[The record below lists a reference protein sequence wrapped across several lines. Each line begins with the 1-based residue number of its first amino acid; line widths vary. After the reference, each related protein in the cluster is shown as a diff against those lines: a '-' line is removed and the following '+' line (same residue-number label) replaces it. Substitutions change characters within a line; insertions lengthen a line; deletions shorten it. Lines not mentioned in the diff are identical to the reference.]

1 MVLSRQWWWAIE
13 GRLLILLFVYWP
25 LSCTERVVG
34 PAAHQLSGVTVGPL
48 TIGAWLPLGVGRS
61 DLALMTTDLERD
73 LGLNQVEF
81 FPRESIDPSAVGD
94 WLADPNRDEFS
105 LVEVVAAFIQR
116 NGLGLQ
122 LPLFYEP
129 WGFSHHD
136 KLSNWATCNF
146 PGAFVPACEQ
156 DPAFIDTVQGIVQAL
171 RAQYEALNGD
181 LAAVQGYLLL
191 NEIDNPD
198 YTPAFYPAMAAAI
211 RAIRAE
217 DPLRPAL
224 AVAAVDDFTRK
235 GGSAEGFM
243 DAFFQGYD
251 PPNIFQHEHYVF
263 RGDVAVEGSEGQGG
277 RRKVAQ
283 QLDLLLGGYDRVCR
297 LVLSRAGRW
306 HAIVQVHGEVRDGRV
321 HYREPEPAEIRVQ
334 VGLALS
340 RGASGIVYFVYG
352 SGDEVFGDGTIWSY
366 SGLIDRLG
374 VRGQRYQAVKAI
386 NQYLHEIVEELANLH
401 FHRAMSWPASMPE
414 NGLLRGV
421 GGSELEFGFFGDGIR
436 ETHLL
441 VVNRRTDRAQVV
453 ELSIIQEP
461 VVDVATGE
469 RLLVVDFS
477 ERKFGAER
485 KLEIELQPGD
495 FRLLRFE

>member
-1 MVLSRQWWWAIE
+1 M
-13 GRLLILLFVYWP
+13 
-25 LSCTERVVG
+25 
-34 PAAHQLSGVTVGPL
+34 
-48 TIGAWLPLGVGRS
+48 
-61 DLALMTTDLERD
+61 
-73 LGLNQVEF
+73 
-81 FPRESIDPSAVGD
+81 
-94 WLADPNRDEFS
+94 
-105 LVEVVAAFIQR
+105 
-116 NGLGLQ
+116 
-122 LPLFYEP
+122 
-129 WGFSHHD
+129 
-136 KLSNWATCNF
+136 
-146 PGAFVPACEQ
+146 
-156 DPAFIDTVQGIVQAL
+156 
-171 RAQYEALNGD
+171 
-181 LAAVQGYLLL
+181 
-191 NEIDNPD
+191 
-198 YTPAFYPAMAAAI
+198 
-211 RAIRAE
+211 
-217 DPLRPAL
+217 
-224 AVAAVDDFTRK
+224 
-235 GGSAEGFM
+235 
-243 DAFFQGYD
+243 
-251 PPNIFQHEHYVF
+251 
-263 RGDVAVEGSEGQGG
+263 
-277 RRKVAQ
+277 
-283 QLDLLLGGYDRVCR
+283 
-297 LVLSRAGRW
+297 
-306 HAIVQVHGEVRDGRV
+306 HGEVRDGRV

-366 SGLIDRLG
+366 SGLIDRQG

-386 NQYLHEIVEELANLH
+386 NQYLHEIVEELADLH

-461 VVDVATGE
+461 VVDVSTGE